1 MVARASEICFKTN
14 YELEIQEQ
22 MDRRKL
28 FYKPKTDP
36 SKMNTLQ
43 ATAVLKNIE
52 NKLEGLQVTVEKNLV
67 NVKPMS
73 DLSNWDTTGYET
85 YLKNP
90 AQELPENI
98 KDKGARTKDEGAR
111 TKGVYLKILGAT
123 SDQLVTSGLNHADD
137 SGVDGE
143 KYFNSYCHLI
153 DPADTHIQEELCGIM
168 LFAHK
173 GIKTAQDA
181 ILGIIQDE
189 CDPSGYN
196 LRGRIKGTVALRAL
210 KITVRNKIIRVAAE
224 LEALVTSLHNRD
236 VRTLEELLK
245 HEQEV
250 ILVRYAL
257 SLPLAF
263 TMTHRILRRS
273 PPGLLKRSY
282 GD

>member
-1 MVARASEICFKTN
+1 MT
-14 YELEIQEQ
+14 
-22 MDRRKL
+22 
-28 FYKPKTDP
+28 
-36 SKMNTLQ
+36 TLQ

-90 AQELPENI
+90 AQELQENI
-98 KDKGARTKDEGAR
+98 KDEGARTKDKGVR

-123 SDQLVTSGLNHADD
+123 FDQLVTAGLNHTND

-143 KYFNSYCHLI
+143 KYFNSYGHSI
-153 DPADTHIQEELCGIM
+153 DPTDTHIQEELRGIM

-173 GIKTAQDA
+173 GIKTAQDT

-210 KITVRNKIIRVAAE
+210 KITVRKKIIRDAAE
-224 LEALVTSLHNRD
+224 LEALSTLLLNRD

-250 ILVRYAL
+250 ILVQYAL
-257 SLPLAF
+257 
-263 TMTHRILRRS
+263 
-273 PPGLLKRSY
+273 
-282 GD
+282 